1 MLIVKNQ
8 VILNKKIKLSKL
20 NLSINFWIINE
31 LEKHK
36 KLINK
41 SIENYRFDEAA
52 KLTYQYI
59 WIFCDWYLDD
69 ELISQYFKAK

>member
-1 MLIVKNQ
+1 MNG
-8 VILNKKIKLSKL
+8 
-20 NLSINFWIINE
+20 
-31 LEKHK
+31 KHK

-59 WIFCDWYLDD
+59 WDIFCDWYL
-69 ELISQYFKAK
+69 EFTKPIFQSK